1 MFKTSGS
8 SGASRWVVHRR
19 ESLLQSAA
27 MVVEHLQITADD
39 IWYLALPVYH
49 VGGFGVLARAY
60 VSGCQIV
67 HQQGRWEVDLFL
79 SGLRDSRAT
88 IVSLVPTQVV
98 DLVRSCAQC
107 PPCLRA
113 AIIGGGHL
121 QEEVRQA
128 AVALGWPILL
138 SYGMTETGS
147 QIATQRVPSGA
158 GDRLIDLIDGW
169 EVRVGPSGL
178 LEVKGA
184 GLMRGYLEESG
195 DGYSFQFPFHDGW
208 FTTSDYVSVD
218 GRKIEFQRR
227 GGRKVKV
234 LGELVDLDA
243 LEMKISEALET
254 DVYLVAVDDERRG
267 AALVPVLARDRFVRE
282 SFDALDLRGIYRL
295 ESPVLLDAI
304 PRNPMGKLDRV
315 KLVESV
321 VISRRS
327 V

>member
-1 MFKTSGS
+1 M
-8 SGASRWVVHRR
+8 
-19 ESLLQSAA
+19 
-27 MVVEHLQITADD
+27 
-39 IWYLALPVYH
+39 
-49 VGGFGVLARAY
+49 
-60 VSGCQIV
+60 
-67 HQQGRWEVDLFL
+67 
-79 SGLRDSRAT
+79 
-88 IVSLVPTQVV
+88 
-98 DLVRSCAQC
+98 
-107 PPCLRA
+107 
-113 AIIGGGHL
+113 
-121 QEEVRQA
+121 
-128 AVALGWPILL
+128 
-138 SYGMTETGS
+138 
-147 QIATQRVPSGA
+147 
-158 GDRLIDLIDGW
+158 
-169 EVRVGPSGL
+169 GPSGL

-208 FTTSDYVSVD
+208 FTTSDYVSVE